1 MIFLLKHFTFV
12 LWTFSFLSQHSADS
26 FVNMSSCSEDVAAN
40 ASGHMGVEEE
50 EESVE
55 LLVCEC
61 YVEEKGK
68 EEVVFEN
75 EEEAVTIKDE
85 FVTKEEDG
93 DDTQSLDNETGSCY
107 RGNATCRW
115 NESMFD
121 KNDSIYKVSMP
132 QSFYELNSSTSKHED
147 TDTLSIK
154 DKSKVENIAKVESWL
169 SKESSNLYKRSKVMR
184 THLEIDEVLNIDSN
198 ETYENI
204 TQEDIFGDTSHPLSE
219 EGQLG
224 KRKRC
229 EDDQES
235 NNSITKKRKQSPQ
248 GWLDLFSGWIPRFF

>member
-1 MIFLLKHFTFV
+1 MNFTFV
-12 LWTFSFLSQHSADS
+12 LWTFSFISQRSTDS
-26 FVNMSSCSEDVAAN
+26 FVNMSSSGEDVAADV
-40 ASGHMGVEEE
+40 SGHMGAEEK

-61 YVEEKGK
+61 YVEEREK

-75 EEEAVTIKDE
+75 EA
-85 FVTKEEDG
+85 VTKEEDG

-132 QSFYELNSSTSKHED
+132 QSFYELNSSTSKHD
-147 TDTLSIK
+147 DNDTLSDSTK

-169 SKESSNLYKRSKVMR
+169 SKESSNLMSFSFKQARGLLMLQLVYLNKLCLFNIFYNTKRD
-184 THLEIDEVLNIDSN
+184 H
-198 ETYENI
+198 
-204 TQEDIFGDTSHPLSE
+204 
-219 EGQLG
+219 
-224 KRKRC
+224 
-229 EDDQES
+229 
-235 NNSITKKRKQSPQ
+235 
-248 GWLDLFSGWIPRFF
+248 

>member
-1 MIFLLKHFTFV
+1 M
-12 LWTFSFLSQHSADS
+12 SAS
-26 FVNMSSCSEDVAAN
+26 REDVAAN
-40 ASGHMGVEEE
+40 ISGNIGAEEE

-61 YVEEKGK
+61 YVEEKEK
-68 EEVVFEN
+68 
-75 EEEAVTIKDE
+75 EEAVTKEDDFVTKEEE
-85 FVTKEEDG
+85 FVTKKEADTKEEDG

-169 SKESSNLYKRSKVMR
+169 SKESSNLYKHKRSKVMR

-204 TQEDIFGDTSHPLSE
+204 TQKDIFGDPSVPLSE

>member
-1 MIFLLKHFTFV
+1 M
-12 LWTFSFLSQHSADS
+12 SAS
-26 FVNMSSCSEDVAAN
+26 SEDVAAN
-40 ASGHMGVEEE
+40 LSGNIGAEEE

-61 YVEEKGK
+61 YVEEKEK
-68 EEVVFEN
+68 
-75 EEEAVTIKDE
+75 EEAVTKEDDFVTKEEE
-85 FVTKEEDG
+85 FVTKKEVDTKEEEDG

-219 EGQLG
+219 EGG

>member
-1 MIFLLKHFTFV
+1 MNFTFV
-12 LWTFSFLSQHSADS
+12 LWTFSFISQRSTDS
-26 FVNMSSCSEDVAAN
+26 FVNMSSSGEDVAADV
-40 ASGHMGVEEE
+40 SGHMGAEEK

-61 YVEEKGK
+61 YVEDREK

-75 EEEAVTIKDE
+75 EAVTKKEEEEA
-85 FVTKEEDG
+85 VTKEEDG

-132 QSFYELNSSTSKHED
+132 QSFYELNSSTSKHD
-147 TDTLSIK
+147 DNDTLSTK

-184 THLEIDEVLNIDSN
+184 AHLEIDEVLNIDSH

-204 TQEDIFGDTSHPLSE
+204 IQKDIFEDTSVPLSE

-235 NNSITKKRKQSPQ
+235 NNSISKKRKQSPQ

>member
-1 MIFLLKHFTFV
+1 MGAEEK
-12 LWTFSFLSQHSADS
+12 
-26 FVNMSSCSEDVAAN
+26 ED
-40 ASGHMGVEEE
+40 
-50 EESVE
+50 SVE

-61 YVEEKGK
+61 YVEEREK
-68 EEVVFEN
+68 EEVVFE
-75 EEEAVTIKDE
+75 
-85 FVTKEEDG
+85 
-93 DDTQSLDNETGSCY
+93 NETGSCY

-132 QSFYELNSSTSKHED
+132 QSFYELNSSTSKHD
-147 TDTLSIK
+147 DNDTLSDPTK

-184 THLEIDEVLNIDSN
+184 AHLEIDEVLNIDSH

-204 TQEDIFGDTSHPLSE
+204 IQKDIFEDTSVPLSE

-235 NNSITKKRKQSPQ
+235 NNSISKKRKRSPQ
-248 GWLDLFSGWIPRFF
+248 GWLDLFSGWTPRFF

>member
-1 MIFLLKHFTFV
+1 M
-12 LWTFSFLSQHSADS
+12 SAS
-26 FVNMSSCSEDVAAN
+26 SEDVTAN
-40 ASGHMGVEEE
+40 LSGNIGAEEE

-61 YVEEKGK
+61 YVEEKEK
-68 EEVVFEN
+68 
-75 EEEAVTIKDE
+75 EEAVTKEFDFITKEDDFITKEEE
-85 FVTKEEDG
+85 FVTKKEVDTKEEDG

-204 TQEDIFGDTSHPLSE
+204 TQKDIFGDTSHPLSE